1 MSKVSI
7 TDQDQQQS
15 VITVTVEQTD
25 YIDQYQTELK
35 KYRNQAHL
43 KGFRRGKTPLGVIKK
58 MYGKGILAELV
69 NKLFQEKLFEYI
81 NNEKLNIIGQPIL
94 VEGQPLLEFDPK
106 SPENFELQFEIG
118 QTNDFEVEGLD
129 SSEAFEFLKVTVP
142 NEDVENDL
150 QNARQRFGEMTFP
163 EDDIKEIDTL
173 TFNVQQMENGEVKA
187 DGITASFP
195 MPVDKIADDEVKALI
210 ITKKKGDQL
219 PLNIFELEDFAN
231 KDMPADERENFVKR
245 YYLRLNEDELEQA
258 IDPVFMATIED
269 VRRLIPAEMDEAF
282 FKNMFG
288 EETDIVDEEGAK
300 ETISAQYQAQFDDQA
315 KTLLMDRVVGA
326 LIEKTDITLPEVFLK
341 KWILVNN
348 EKANPEKV
356 EDEFDKYRHQVKR
369 SLIQTKL
376 ADQYEIEVS
385 EEEVAQQVVAN
396 LQQYAYYL
404 QIQDQN
410 QLIDMA
416 RRTMQNPEEYQRH
429 HDEVVQAKLKEV
441 LFEKVAIQENEIDK
455 PAFEEALNAF
465 REEQYERR
473 YNFESPAT
481 TEEE

>member
-15 VITVTVEQTD
+15 VITVTVEQAD
-25 YIDQYQTELK
+25 YIDEYQSELK

-69 NKLFQEKLFEYI
+69 NKRFQEKLFEFI
-81 NNEKLNIIGQPIL
+81 DNEKLNIIGQPIL
-94 VEGQPLLEFDPK
+94 VEGQPLLDFDPK

-118 QTNDFEVEGLD
+118 QTNEFEIDALD
-129 SSEAFEFLKVTVP
+129 NGEAFEFLKVTVP
-142 NEDVENDL
+142 DEDIEGELDNT
-150 QNARQRFGEMTFP
+150 RQRFGEMSFP
-163 EDDIKEIDTL
+163 DEDIQETDTL
-173 TFNVQQMENGEVKA
+173 TFQVKQMEDGAIKPE
-187 DGITASFP
+187 GITASFP
-195 MPVDKIADDEVKALI
+195 MPVDKIADEQVKADIL
-210 ITKKKGDQL
+210 TKKKGDEFT
-219 PLNIFELEDFAN
+219 LNIFELEDFSGR
-231 KDMPADERENFVKR
+231 DMPAAEKETFVKR
-245 YYLRLNEDELEQA
+245 YYLRLSEEELEQS
-258 IDPVFMATIED
+258 IEPVFMATIED
-269 VRRLIPAEMDEAF
+269 VRRLIPATMDETF

-288 EETDIVDEEGAK
+288 EDTEIKDEQEAREAIK
-300 ETISAQYQAQFDDQA
+300 ARYQTQFDDQA
-315 KTLLMDRVVGA
+315 KTLLMDEVIGSLV
-326 LIEKTDITLPEVFLK
+326 EKTEITLPVEFLK

-348 EKANPEKV
+348 EKANPERV
-356 EDEFDKYRHQVKR
+356 DAEFDKYRHQVKR
-369 SLIQTKL
+369 SLIQSKL
-376 ADQYEIEVS
+376 AEQFEIEVS

-429 HDEVVQAKLKEV
+429 HDEVVQHKLKDE

-455 PAFEEALNAF
+455 AAFEDATSKF
-465 REEQYERR
+465 REAQFERR
-473 YNFESPAT
+473 YNFESPIH